1 MIMFEKRE
9 QEIARKTAEA
19 EAKGI
24 AKEKEA
30 NVIGMLNEGFP
41 LKDIAEI
48 AKIRIAD
55 VLAIADRHG
64 IKLP

>member
-9 QEIARKTAEA
+9 QEIERKTK
-19 EAKGI
+19 EAKAEGI
-24 AKEKEA
+24 AEKTEED
-30 NVIGMLNEGFP
+30 VLGMLNEGFP
-41 LKDIAEI
+41 VDAIARV

-64 IKLP
+64 VKLP

>member
-1 MIMFEKRE
+1 MMMFETRE

-55 VLAIADRHG
+55 VLAIADRNG
-64 IKLP
+64 VKLP